1 MEYMISTD
9 TRTERIEP
17 QQLTLLSDHV
27 ESKALAPSRAHA
39 RFHLSSTTR
48 QRGLA
53 HVAEIRAKL
62 AEAQAE
68 RDAAQAP
75 GLPRRNSQ
83 AA

>member
-9 TRTERIEP
+9 IRTERTAP

-48 QRGLA
+48 ERGLA

-62 AEAQAE
+62 AAAQAE
-68 RDAAQAP
+68 RDAATANP
-75 GLPRRNSQ
+75 LPRRHQ
-83 AA
+83 QVA